1 MIDFTTLRLHWRPNQ
16 YLVTPP
22 GHGPATPH
30 RQSPRFA
37 VPPAALHDALRDI
50 VAGEPRTK
58 ITAEDRAQGRIEAV
72 CRSRVFRFPDL
83 VSMQILPAGEGGS
96 TLLVYSRARYGVRD
110 FGVNR
115 ARVERWL
122 ERLAAATASS

>member
-1 MIDFTTLRLHWRPNQ
+1 MIDFKTLRLHWRPNQ

-22 GHGPATPH
+22 GHGPETPH
-30 RQSPRFA
+30 RESPRFA
-37 VPPAALHDALRDI
+37 ATPAALDTALRDV
-50 VAGEPRTK
+50 VAKEPRTR
-58 ITAEDRAQGRIEAV
+58 IIAEDRAQGRIEAV
-72 CRSRVFRFPDL
+72 CRSRVFGFPDF

-96 TLLVYSRARYGVRD
+96 TLLVYSRARYGIRD

-122 ERLAAATASS
+122 DRLAAATASS